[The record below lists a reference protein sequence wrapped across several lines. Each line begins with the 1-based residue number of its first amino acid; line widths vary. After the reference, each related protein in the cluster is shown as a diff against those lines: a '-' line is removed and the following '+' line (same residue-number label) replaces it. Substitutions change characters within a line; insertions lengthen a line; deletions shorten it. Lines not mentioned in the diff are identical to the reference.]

1 MFWLYGSKIWI
12 CWQVVFAAYF
22 SSFFHILKRIERVRR
37 RKNMLGERA
46 HHMEQGYKCSRCG
59 GIFEAYGEDTIRC
72 PFCAMLCDE
81 VKCRVIDMDH
91 L

>member
-1 MFWLYGSKIWI
+1 
-12 CWQVVFAAYF
+12 
-22 SSFFHILKRIERVRR
+22 
-37 RKNMLGERA
+37 MLGERA